1 MEIYKKQRNN
11 RGLPQENETNTT
23 NGLRLSKL
31 RKLQIEGLGSM
42 RRLSLKST
50 LFGVDPK
57 VGIRVVRVVCVFM
70 CVRKFFVHINSFRM
84 RVVYWRAVLPCGESA
99 DCNVRKL

>member
-11 RGLPQENETNTT
+11 RRLPQENETDIT

-31 RKLQIEGLGSM
+31 PKLQIEGLGSM

-57 VGIRVVRVVCVFM
+57 ARKAWGIAGFKVM
-70 CVRKFFVHINSFRM
+70 
-84 RVVYWRAVLPCGESA
+84 LEGGLEPP
-99 DCNVRKL
+99 

>member
-1 MEIYKKQRNN
+1 MVCADNQDVEVYKKQRNN
-11 RGLPQENETNTT
+11 RRLPQENETDTT

-57 VGIRVVRVVCVFM
+57 
-70 CVRKFFVHINSFRM
+70 KFHTGSCEI
-84 RVVYWRAVLPCGESA
+84 
-99 DCNVRKL
+99 

>member
-1 MEIYKKQRNN
+1 MGGI
-11 RGLPQENETNTT
+11 PQENETDTT

-50 LFGVDPK
+50 LFGVDPNI
-57 VGIRVVRVVCVFM
+57 VA
-70 CVRKFFVHINSFRM
+70 NSCHQ
-84 RVVYWRAVLPCGESA
+84 VAVA
-99 DCNVRKL
+99 V

>member
-1 MEIYKKQRNN
+1 MRRLSLKSTLFGVDPNN
-11 RGLPQENETNTT
+11 RGLPQENETDTT

-50 LFGVDPK
+50 LFGVDPTFGIDPNK
-57 VGIRVVRVVCVFM
+57 KAAFSSGLKPSGVPTGIRTPVLGMKIQCPD
-70 CVRKFFVHINSFRM
+70 
-84 RVVYWRAVLPCGESA
+84 RA
-99 DCNVRKL
+99 RR

>member
-1 MEIYKKQRNN
+1 MVCADNQDVEVYKKQRNN
-11 RGLPQENETNTT
+11 RRLPQENETDTT

-50 LFGVDPK
+50 LFGVDPIFAK
-57 VGIRVVRVVCVFM
+57 KIDKSQKTQFPSQPQ
-70 CVRKFFVHINSFRM
+70 KQKSLQIH
-84 RVVYWRAVLPCGESA
+84 
-99 DCNVRKL
+99 